1 MFANTVLCQ
10 DPCSWKLTPIAFW
23 PQHGTVTRPVPRR
36 ERLRQ
41 TTIEEIKKAAHKQLT
56 ERGAA
61 GLSLRAVAREMGMT
75 PSAIY
80 RYFDSRAAL
89 IHVLAQDAY
98 SSLADVLE
106 AAFDAAPTDDHL
118 VRWLLV
124 ARSHRRW
131 AMLNPTE
138 YTLIFGPQPDDLTD
152 PSTAVLDEL
161 ERSVA
166 VLLRC
171 MAEAIE
177 AGVFDPSG
185 LEAELSPNLRRQFEA
200 WDCDD
205 SGLGPVAE
213 AACMLVWTQ
222 LHGLLALDLFG
233 HLPEP
238 LRGSGE
244 LFDQQMIGALVRVGG
259 QAPVDFAEVIDRAD
273 RWRPASVRA
282 HPNPAPARHRP
293 TSGLRRPAPVE
304 RLPEFSR
311 PPDHTARTSGTNGT
325 RGIRPGGVTTARSD
339 LLTPRQADVRILLLR
354 VSRAARRALLISP
367 SRAW

>member
-1 MFANTVLCQ
+1 MA
-10 DPCSWKLTPIAFW
+10 A
-23 PQHGTVTRPVPRR
+23 VTRPLPRR

-56 ERGAA
+56 EHGAA

-106 AAFDAAPTDDHL
+106 AAFDAAPTDDHM

-244 LFDQQMIGALVRVGG
+244 LFDQQMIGALVRVGC
-259 QAPVDFAEVIDRAD
+259 QIPVDFAEVINRAD
-273 RWRPASVRA
+273 RVAA
-282 HPNPAPARHRP
+282 GIGQGAPEPDA
-293 TSGLRRPAPVE
+293 GAA
-304 RLPEFSR
+304 
-311 PPDHTARTSGTNGT
+311 PPDLGAAP
-325 RGIRPGGVTTARSD
+325 PGAG
-339 LLTPRQADVRILLLR
+339 
-354 VSRAARRALLISP
+354 RAAPRVLPPA
-367 SRAW
+367 